1 MLYSNASAMAIRA
14 AIHLSLQPL
23 DKLIPV
29 RVIAKQTGLPE
40 PYLAK
45 IVRQLASAGLIHAFR
60 GPGGGIHLSRAPEVI
75 TLADILRAVEGSV
88 QQEWCVLG
96 LQTCSDDHPCPLHPE
111 WAPLRAGMVSLLEK
125 TTLAGLTS
133 GLRHKLKLDDRSWVR
148 LPAARLRPRLRKE
161 RVRHTSRQ
169 GAKRAKAG

>member
-23 DKLIPV
+23 DRLIPV
-29 RVIAKQTGLPE
+29 REIAKQTGLPE

-45 IVRQLASAGLIHAFR
+45 IVRQLASADLIRAFR
-60 GPGGGIHLSRAPEVI
+60 GPGGGIHLSRAPQTI

-96 LQTCSDDHPCPLHPE
+96 LQACSDEHPCPLHPE
-111 WAPLRAGMVSLLEK
+111 WAPLRSGMVSLLEK

-133 GLRHKLKLDDRSWVR
+133 GLHHKLRLDDKSWVR
-148 LPAARLRPRLRKE
+148 LPAARLRPPVGKRNGRS
-161 RVRHTSRQ
+161 TSRQ
-169 GAKRAKAG
+169 GAKSAKAG